1 MVTYPPTQDV
11 VMPSLRAHLAMQIFG
26 AQKQALLRH
35 PDNTRIMRRL
45 FEGGT
50 RLVIPPRG
58 LKVHETR
65 LNGVRCDTLVNHK
78 ADHRPGTHLF
88 YIHGGG
94 FVVGSAR
101 SHRAW
106 AGRLGQR
113 ARARTLWLPD
123 YRLAPEHPF
132 PAAIDDIIS
141 AWQGLCERHPHDR
154 IVVAGDSAGGNLS
167 VALCI
172 AARDRGLPLPAAV
185 YLQSPWLDLT
195 LSSYSHDRQDR
206 RDPFLGTFFLERD
219 FARHYAGQ
227 TPRKQP
233 LLSPLHADLHDL
245 PPFLVQVGTREVLL
259 DDSRHF
265 VQRVRLAGGQASLDV
280 WRGLWHAWPQV
291 PLIPESRQALARA
304 GDWLALT
311 AIPREP

>member
-1 MVTYPPTQDV
+1 VDD
-11 VMPSLRAHLAMQIFG
+11 I
-26 AQKQALLRH
+26 LLR
-35 PDNTRIMRRL
+35 
-45 FEGGT
+45 
-50 RLVIPPRG
+50 
-58 LKVHETR
+58 
-65 LNGVRCDTLVNHK
+65 GVRCDRLHNRRK
-78 ADHRPGTHLF
+78 DRRDGSHLF

-113 ARARTLWLPD
+113 ARAGTVWLPD

-132 PAAIDDIIS
+132 PAALDDVLQ
-141 AWQGLCERHPHDR
+141 AWQGLCERHPGDR
-154 IVVAGDSAGGNLS
+154 IVLAGDSAGGNLCVS
-167 VALCI
+167 LCI

-195 LSSYSHDRQDR
+195 LSSHSHDRQDH

-227 TPRKQP
+227 TPRKHP

-265 VQRVRLAGGQASLDV
+265 VQRLNAAGGRATLDV

-291 PLIPESRQALARA
+291 PLVPESRQAMAKA
-304 GDWLALT
+304 GDWLALP
-311 AIPREP
+311 AMAGHA